1 MATKKGFHADGTLDK
16 SQTFTNGNT
25 GVTTYGDG
33 SPAPNLNERQAIA
46 LQNQQSQNQQI
57 NDGWWAPYGG
67 APGGATWGNNGKATT
82 GYTDKGDGS
91 DAWKYSGYQTPYGMK
106 NPVMVGHLYYD
117 RPLAKAPTTT
127 PGGAP
132 LPIPSVQE
140 RMTRMG
146 QAVQKG
152 IDTGSI
158 GANQMQDKFK
168 YQVPGSSPT
177 TPVTNPVASP
187 KTNTLV
193 GMTRLT

>member
-1 MATKKGFHADGTLDK
+1 MATKKGFNADGSLDK

-33 SPAPNLNERQAIA
+33 SPAPNFNERQAIA

-57 NDGWWAPYGG
+57 NDNWWAPYGG
-67 APGGATWGNNGKATT
+67 APGGATWGNSGKPTT
-82 GYTDKGDGS
+82 GYVDKNDGS
-91 DAWKYSGYQTPYGMK
+91 DAWKYSGYGTPYDMK
-106 NPVMVGHLYYD
+106 NPVKVGQLYYD
-117 RPLAKAPTTT
+117 RPLPKTT
-127 PGGAP
+127 PGGVP
-132 LPIPSVQE
+132 LPIPTVQD

-187 KTNTLV
+187 KPKPMP